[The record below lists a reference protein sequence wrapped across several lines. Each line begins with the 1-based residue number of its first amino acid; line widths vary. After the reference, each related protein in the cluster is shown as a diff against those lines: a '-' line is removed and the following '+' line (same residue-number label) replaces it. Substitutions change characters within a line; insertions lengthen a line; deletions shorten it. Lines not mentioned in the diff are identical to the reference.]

1 MRLER
6 PRALAPYIE
15 GRVGTRTGAGGPA
28 PLRLTGLVVA
38 STPQMS
44 GARLVGR
51 QFNSWV
57 SAVKM
62 NSSIRIGSL
71 SLPAGRVLPNALVN
85 SNKTNYSSRPTTR
98 LVRHLPRAVE
108 AESIENSTPSPNV
121 EGVDST
127 ATEPELE
134 YVQPKDLQNTLV
146 TNWKLLWALPWR
158 RFASG
163 SVLTIKLSGQIAE
176 IPQGR
181 FSSVVSLPELS
192 LALRKAAV
200 DPRIKGVCVK
210 IDPLSCGWSK
220 LQEIRRHMDHFKAS
234 GKYSIAY
241 LERASEKEMYLASAF
256 GEIYAPP
263 SASVSLRGL
272 SVKGTFLRG
281 TLDKIGIEP
290 EVRRIGNYKSAGD
303 QLLREDMSEYQREQ
317 LSALLD
323 DIYAEFVEGLAKA
336 RGKTCEEVEAIINEG
351 IFDMERLKE
360 VGMVDDLK
368 YNDEVEDLLKERT
381 DGKEDELRF
390 VKYKKY
396 KKVNP
401 TAFGLPGNKG
411 KKTIAIVRTSGAIV
425 GGDGQNNV
433 ITADKVIAQ
442 LRSLKKNKKI
452 AAVVLRVDSPG
463 GDALA
468 SDLMWREIKK
478 LGEEKPVIASMS
490 DVAASGGYY
499 MAMGCN
505 KIVAEALT
513 ITGSIG
519 VVTGKFCTADLAKK
533 IGYASETISKGTYA
547 EILNDARPFNTVEAE
562 LFDKAALHA
571 YASFRDKA
579 AESRGM
585 SVERMQEVAQG
596 RVWTGKAAAK
606 IGLVDSIGGLSR
618 AIRLAKEA
626 AEISED
632 DKVAIREV
640 SRSSA
645 SPIQLLTGRGAT
657 MQALLAMASLTFGG
671 SASQSA
677 LSQVAQMVGA
687 EAIGNSMLSVY
698 DSNLVAGLRA
708 GTCMAQLPDFQI
720 VGSVECKEEC
730 KEPSV
735 NGFGAEEESIF

>member
-1 MRLER
+1 
-6 PRALAPYIE
+6 
-15 GRVGTRTGAGGPA
+15 
-28 PLRLTGLVVA
+28 
-38 STPQMS
+38 
-44 GARLVGR
+44 
-51 QFNSWV
+51 
-57 SAVKM
+57 M
-62 NSSIRIGSL
+62 NSIIGMGCRR
-71 SLPAGRVLPNALVN
+71 LPNGGCVLPSALVH
-85 SNKTNYSSRPTTR
+85 SNTNHSTRPTTR

-108 AESIENSTPSPNV
+108 AESIENSAPSSNV
-121 EGVDST
+121 DGVDSD
-127 ATEPELE
+127 AKELE
-134 YVQPKDLQNTLV
+134 LGYVQPRDLQNTFV
-146 TNWKLLWALPWR
+146 TSWKLFWALPWR

-163 SVLTIKLSGQIAE
+163 SVLTIKLGGQIAE

-192 LALRKAAV
+192 MALRKAAV

-220 LQEIRRHMDHFKAS
+220 LQEIRRHVDHFKAS
-234 GKYSIAY
+234 GKYSVAY

-263 SASVSLRGL
+263 TASVSLRGI

-317 LSALLD
+317 LSALLQ
-323 DIYAEFVEGLAKA
+323 DIYGEFVEGLAKA

-351 IFDMERLKE
+351 IYDMERLKE

-368 YNDEVEDLLKERT
+368 YNDEVEDILKERT

-401 TAFGLPGNKG
+401 TAFGLPGDKG

-425 GGDGQNNV
+425 GGEGQNNV

-499 MAMGCN
+499 MSMGCN
-505 KIVAEALT
+505 QIVAEALT

-519 VVTGKFCTADLAKK
+519 VVTGKFCTAELAKK
-533 IGYASETISKGTYA
+533 IGYASETISKGTFA
-547 EILNDARPFNTVEAE
+547 EILNDARPFNPVEAE

-571 YASFRDKA
+571 YTSFRNKA

-585 SVERMQEVAQG
+585 SIELMQDVAQG

-606 IGLVDSIGGLSR
+606 IGLVDAIGGLNK
-618 AIRLAKEA
+618 AISLAKEA
-626 AEISED
+626 ADISED
-632 DKVAIREV
+632 EKVAIREV
-640 SRSSA
+640 SRSGT
-645 SPIQLLTGRGAT
+645 SPLQLLTGRGAT
-657 MQALLAMASLTFGG
+657 VQALLAMASLAFGG
-671 SASQSA
+671 STSQSPM
-677 LSQVAQMVGA
+677 SQVAQMVGS
-687 EAIGNSMLSVY
+687 EAIGSSMLSAY

-708 GTCMAQLPDFQI
+708 GSCMAQLPDFQI
-720 VGSVECKEEC
+720 VGSMEGRES
-730 KEPSV
+730 SV
-735 NGFGAEEESIF
+735 SALLDGFSPDAESIF